1 MKEYSLQIAPLG
13 YNSKYIIFYKSA
25 TIIINNFYLI
35 ISFFTIDALYLFI
48 WNSDLFIFVWKNTA
62 VKEIIDE
69 LKGFA
74 DAATVKASELQKEA
88 ESVLRKH
95 AEDLRQAMDMEEVL
109 DLNQICSDV

>member
-1 MKEYSLQIAPLG
+1 M
-13 YNSKYIIFYKSA
+13 
-25 TIIINNFYLI
+25 I
-35 ISFFTIDALYLFI
+35 ISHFTIDALYLFI
-48 WNSDLFIFVWKNTA
+48 WKNTA
-62 VKEIIDE
+62 VKEIIIK

-109 DLNQICSDV
+109 DKNQICADV